1 VVKRFEFKK
10 DSSGKYVL
18 DSKGFPVDS
27 GDTNKWQLL
36 VMGAVSNLT
45 NYRDPKRNTGV
56 LVDDLSNGS
65 SLALYSDKVGNSCE
79 ANTMKNVPRADILWV
94 SDESGSMNDNRQDV
108 TKNSTEF
115 FKRAVAMGLDFR
127 MGVTN
132 VIPSPPPAS
141 PQVGYAKFCSR
152 ISSNKSD
159 SGGVDRFILP
169 SEEAIFTSCIYN
181 PPGYTGGTGPGEH
194 GLYNARD
201 ALKGHLPKAPND
213 PSKFRTGV
221 PIIIVVL
228 TDQIAQYV
236 KNEAG
241 SYTSTCT
248 LPAANQ
254 TAILKT
260 LQPLVD
266 LFTGITD
273 PEATISKFLVLG
285 GVCNNKCYAMVAHG
299 YRELV
304 KIIGGMEADV
314 CQKNLSAT
322 MQAFLDTIVASASPF
337 KLNYV
342 PISSSLAT
350 SVDGTVV
357 QRSRW
362 TGFDYNINSNT
373 LVFINVKYQKG
384 SVVFASYKR
393 WERQLTIK

>member
-1 VVKRFEFKK
+1 M
-10 DSSGKYVL
+10 
-18 DSKGFPVDS
+18 GF
-27 GDTNKWQLL
+27 Q
-36 VMGAVSNLT
+36 
-45 NYRDPKRNTGV
+45 
-56 LVDDLSNGS
+56 LVDWIIVTAFFACIIAIGLVVSR
-65 SLALYSDKVGNSCE
+65 
-79 ANTMKNVPRADILWV
+79 RA
-94 SDESGSMNDNRQDV
+94 G
-108 TKNSTEF
+108 KNSTEF

-141 PQVGYAKFCSR
+141 PQTGYAKFCSR

-181 PPGYTGGTGPGEH
+181 PPGYTNGTGPGEH
-194 GLYNARD
+194 GLFNARD
-201 ALKGHLPKAPND
+201 ALKGHLPAAPND
-213 PSKFRTGV
+213 QSKFRTGV

-236 KNEAG
+236 RVSAG
-241 SYTSTCT
+241 SHTNTCT
-248 LPAANQ
+248 LPASNQ
-254 TAILKT
+254 AALNKEI
-260 LQPLVD
+260 QPLVD
-266 LFTGITD
+266 LFTGVLD

-285 GVCNNKCYAMVAHG
+285 GVCNNTCRAMIAHG
-299 YRELV
+299 YRDLV

-350 SVDGTVV
+350 SVDGNVV
-357 QRSRW
+357 TRSRW

-373 LVFINVKYQKG
+373 IVFINVKYQKG
-384 SVVFASYKR
+384 SVVFSSYKR
-393 WERQLTIK
+393 WERQLAIK